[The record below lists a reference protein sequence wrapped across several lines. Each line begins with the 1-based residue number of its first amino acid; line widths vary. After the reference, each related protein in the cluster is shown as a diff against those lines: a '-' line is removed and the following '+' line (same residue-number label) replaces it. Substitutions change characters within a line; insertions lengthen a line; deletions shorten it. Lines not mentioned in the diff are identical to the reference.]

1 MTVFY
6 ADRPG
11 LASGE
16 IAKSMCGL
24 PASATIITQF
34 PSRGGCCRERSAR
47 GLRNSHSSTTGF
59 ASFKHIA
66 SCDASPTIAGQTVTV
81 TRSGRAKAYQSAQPP
96 VRKDRHAHQTSPV
109 CIRLVLRARQ
119 WSTDLDWRAHQGR
132 SARSAAWAIR
142 DDIAEDDPAGAGG
155 IALP

>member
-16 IAKSMCGL
+16 IMCGL

-59 ASFKHIA
+59 VSFKHMA
-66 SCDASPTIAGQTVTV
+66 SRDASSPTITGQTATV
-81 TRSGRAKAYQSAQPP
+81 TRTGRAKAYRSA
-96 VRKDRHAHQTSPV
+96 REDRHAHKLLP
-109 CIRLVLRARQ
+109 
-119 WSTDLDWRAHQGR
+119 
-132 SARSAAWAIR
+132 
-142 DDIAEDDPAGAGG
+142 PAFV
-155 IALP
+155 

>member
-16 IAKSMCGL
+16 IMCGL
-24 PASATIITQF
+24 PASATIIMQF

-47 GLRNSHSSTTGF
+47 GLRKSHSSTTGF
-59 ASFKHIA
+59 ASFKHMA
-66 SCDASPTIAGQTVTV
+66 SCDASSPTIAGQTVTV
-81 TRSGRAKAYQSAQPP
+81 TRTGRAKACQSAQPP
-96 VRKDRHAHQTSPV
+96 VRKDRHAHQTPPV

-119 WSTDLDWRAHQGR
+119 WITDLAGGHTKGR
-132 SARSAAWAIR
+132 SARFGAWAIR
-142 DDIAEDDPAGAGG
+142 DDIAEVRSARAGG